1 MQMND
6 ERIFLVFILH
16 FDAPS
21 IGCIPMKLRPLID
34 TKQDPGSVSPRIGEA
49 ARPVL
54 FLLPGSL
61 GYGASLAA
69 LTASMREIA
78 HIVPIRYPDLGKILQ
93 GQDGVSDMAVAAI
106 EQINRVQPRG
116 HVRLLG
122 HSLGG
127 AVAFDV
133 ATRLLAS
140 GRSVKFFGILDTSL
154 MGERSSVWETLS
166 RTIDR
171 IRNNRVTASRMVCR
185 CLAKLTVATG
195 READLARVIDRR
207 AKGGQ
212 FDLTCFRLKQ
222 ELQEVLRAKAY
233 FRWLSEPKSMLPIS
247 AVLFR
252 CKRKKMPQALGW
264 DQAFAQVDVIAS
276 AGTHTDLVMQP
287 YLAANLHLVQK
298 ALSQTYSP
306 TEFPE
311 READCSRDRASN
323 SQPNRTSVQ

>member
-1 MQMND
+1 
-6 ERIFLVFILH
+6 
-16 FDAPS
+16 
-21 IGCIPMKLRPLID
+21 MKLRRLIE
-34 TKQDPGSVSPRIGEA
+34 TEQDPGSVSSGIAEA

-78 HIVPIRYPDLGKILQ
+78 HVVPIRYPDLGKILQ

-154 MGERSSVWETLS
+154 MGERSSAWETLS
-166 RTIDR
+166 RTVDR
-171 IRNNRVTASRMVCR
+171 IHNNRVTASRMVCR
-185 CLAKLTVATG
+185 GLAKVTVAIG
-195 READLARVIDRR
+195 READLARMIDRR
-207 AKGGQ
+207 AKGQ
-212 FDLTCFRLKQ
+212 FNLTAFRLKQ

-264 DQAFAQVDVIAS
+264 DQAFAQVDVVPT

-287 YLAANLHLVQK
+287 YLSANLHLVQN

-306 TEFPE
+306 AEFPE
-311 READCSRDRASN
+311 READCSRDLASN
-323 SQPNRTSVQ
+323 PQPNRTRVQ

>member
-1 MQMND
+1 
-6 ERIFLVFILH
+6 
-16 FDAPS
+16 
-21 IGCIPMKLRPLID
+21 MKLRPLIH
-34 TKQDPGSVSPRIGEA
+34 TPGSPSSRMAEA
-49 ARPVL
+49 AQPVL

-78 HIVPIRYPDLGKILQ
+78 HVVPIRYPDLDKILQ
-93 GQDGVSDMAVAAI
+93 GQDGVCDMAVAAI

-127 AVAFDV
+127 AVAFEV
-133 ATRLLAS
+133 ATRMLAS

-154 MGERSSVWETLS
+154 MGERSSAWETLS
-166 RTIDR
+166 RTINR
-171 IRNNRVTASRMVCR
+171 IRNNRVTASRMACR
-185 CLAKLTVATG
+185 GLAKLTVAAG
-195 READLARVIDRR
+195 REAALARMIDRR
-207 AKGGQ
+207 AKGQ
-212 FDLTCFRLKQ
+212 FDLTSFRLKQ

-264 DQAFAQVDVIAS
+264 DRAFAQVDVVPS

-306 TEFPE
+306 AEFSE
-311 READCSRDRASN
+311 REVDCSRDLASN
-323 SQPNRTSVQ
+323 SQPNRTGVQ